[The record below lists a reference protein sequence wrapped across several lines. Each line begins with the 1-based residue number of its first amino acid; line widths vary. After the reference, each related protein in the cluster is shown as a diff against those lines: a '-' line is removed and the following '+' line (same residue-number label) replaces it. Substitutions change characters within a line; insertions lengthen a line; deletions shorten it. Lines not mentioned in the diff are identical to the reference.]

1 MRWWG
6 EVYPSVV
13 KREGRKKQAE
23 VVEGLI
29 EKVEAGMGKDVK
41 ATVAE
46 YIRLVQL
53 QKDMQEDEPRSI
65 EVRWVDAKT
74 EDDSDEEK

>member
-1 MRWWG
+1 M
-6 EVYPSVV
+6 YPSVV

-23 VVEGLI
+23 MVEGLI

-41 ATVAE
+41 PTVAE

-53 QKDMQEDEPRSI
+53 QHDLEQDEPRNI
-65 EVRWVDAKT
+65 EVRWVDEETK
-74 EDDSDEEK
+74 DPDEEK

>member
-1 MRWWG
+1 
-6 EVYPSVV
+6 VYPSVV
-13 KREGRKKQAE
+13 SRGGRRKQTE

-29 EKVEAGMGKDVK
+29 EKVEATLGKDVK